1 MCLSACLSVCLSAS
15 ALPARGM
22 LALSAA
28 RRLLRPPG
36 DLLPPPGLA
45 CIWAAGARG
54 CSGAGAGSQN
64 PVVYL
69 EVGADNQPLGRV
81 VLEVRTRGMRGP
93 VVRPGPGYGG
103 RRAAR
108 SGRAG
113 GRGAEGRREGLE
125 LPLLLCCF

>member
-1 MCLSACLSVCLSAS
+1 
-15 ALPARGM
+15 M

-45 CIWAAGARG
+45 CIWATGARG

-113 GRGAEGRREGLE
+113 GRGGEGRREGLE
-125 LPLLLCCF
+125 RVGAAAAPVLFLVFLSVSSWSLSQCPAT